1 MRTIPDPTSERGQA
15 LPIVAVFL
23 LVLLVVCG
31 MVIDVGNAYRV
42 RQALQASTDAAAAA
56 GAGTLT
62 NDYPPDPSAAVA
74 AASRLTSAPGGIN
87 PIAAVPASDVKADVT
102 TSCLETA
109 TPIPCDTAN
118 TVTVTQTAY
127 IPTFFVKLIGIGSI
141 PITTSAE
148 ACSPCGEQP
157 LDIQLVIDR
166 TGSMSEDS
174 KMGNLKDGLLKGFL
188 PGLDAS
194 SDSVG
199 LTLLPPDSM
208 GLSDVCD
215 AQGNS
220 SYTSPN
226 AQYTVVPL
234 SDDYLD
240 DQGNLITGSDLI
252 SDINCLKPG
261 GATDY
266 ADALEAAYAELEA
279 DGRPGATRVIVFLS
293 DGAANFGQGCSAG
306 TVDPHCTQPCNTA
319 IQDASGYKA
328 QGVLIYSILYGDQS
342 GGPACQQ
349 WSGANE
355 SPFTEPWTAMQDIA
369 TPGDYYADPDPSRLV
384 GIFRQIS
391 SDLAAGTSRII
402 A

>member
-23 LVLLVVCG
+23 LVLMVVCG

-62 NDYPPDPSAAVA
+62 DSYPPSPSAAVA
-74 AASRLTSAPGGIN
+74 AATRLTSGPGGIN
-87 PIAAVPASDVKADVT
+87 SIAAVPAEDVEADVT
-102 TSCLETA
+102 TSCLDTA

-118 TVTVTQTAY
+118 TVTVTQSAR
-127 IPTFFVKLIGIGSI
+127 IPTFFISLIGIDTI
-141 PITTSAE
+141 PISTSAE

-166 TGSMSEDS
+166 TGSMSEDG
-174 KMGNLKDGLLKGFL
+174 KIGKLKDGLLQGFL
-188 PGLDAS
+188 PGLDAT

-199 LTLLPPDSM
+199 LTLLPPDSL

-215 AQGNS
+215 AQSNG

-234 SDDYLD
+234 SDDYMD
-240 DQGNLITGSDLI
+240 DQGNLIPGSDLI
-252 SDINCLKPG
+252 SDINCIQPG

-266 ADALEAAYAELEA
+266 ADALEAADAELQT
-279 DGRPGATRVIVFLS
+279 DGRPGATKVIVFLS
-293 DGAANFGQGCSAG
+293 DGAANFGQGCTSG

-319 IQDASGYKA
+319 IQDASEYKA
-328 QGVLIYSILYGDQS
+328 EGVLIYSILYGDQS
-342 GGPACQQ
+342 GGPACQA
-349 WSGANE
+349 WTGADE
-355 SPFTEPWTAMQDIA
+355 EPFTEPWTAMQAIA
-369 TPGDYYADPDPSRLV
+369 TPGDYYADPDPTNLV

-391 SDLAAGTSRII
+391 SYLAAGTSRII